1 MNNASYLDSRW
12 IQRLSSFSKAL
23 SQLESAVNLSKQRAL
38 TQLEQLGLL
47 HTFEFTFELGWKT
60 IQEYLKDQ
68 GEQNIDSSKESVR
81 RAFAVGLIED
91 GEIWMNMIRDRNI
104 SSHNYNLKIAK
115 EIVNRIISSYFNTF
129 KNLLETLNNLAN
141 EYK

>member
-1 MNNASYLDSRW
+1 MKTNQDVRW
-12 IQRLSSFSKAL
+12 IQRLSNFSKAL

-38 TQLEQLGLL
+38 SELEQQGVIQS
-47 HTFEFTFELGWKT
+47 FEYTHELGWNVLRD
-60 IQEYLKDQ
+60 YLKDQ
-68 GEQNIDSSKESVR
+68 GVQNLYGSKDSVR
-81 RAFAVGLIED
+81 AAFAVGLIED
-91 GEIWMNMIRDRNI
+91 GEIWMNMIRDRYI